1 MNVDLGSGVNEFTY
15 KKLFHLLSGNCFIT
29 SCLLMENTFGR
40 ASKFFL
46 GGHFLSSLGTIDV
59 LIELY
64 PMVPLVA
71 KVTHVVSQPT
81 FAYVDCPPLT
91 LATAKNCVACGA
103 QTQ

>member
-15 KKLFHLLSGNCFIT
+15 KKLFHLLSGNCFILVT
-29 SCLLMENTFGR
+29 SYLLMDNAFGR

-46 GGHFLSSLGTIDV
+46 GGYFLSSLGTIDV

-81 FAYVDCPPLT
+81 FA
-91 LATAKNCVACGA
+91 
-103 QTQ
+103 